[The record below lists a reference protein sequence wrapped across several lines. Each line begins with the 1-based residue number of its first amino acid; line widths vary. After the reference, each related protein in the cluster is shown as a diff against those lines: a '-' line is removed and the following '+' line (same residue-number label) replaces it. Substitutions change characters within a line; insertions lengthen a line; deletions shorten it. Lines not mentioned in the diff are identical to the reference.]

1 MEGKRFLAIIPV
13 GVSVF
18 LVLSI
23 CTSGVAW
30 GVPESAEVA
39 VGGVPEAATQT
50 PVVDVSRL
58 AAQLRPGMTYHEIVR
73 LLGAPS
79 ERKEMEAKRTAVWEY
94 GAYKIFFRE
103 GKVVAWTSVSVSV
116 SASAPEGTSVSPE
129 AKIQPAESQ
138 AKKQNPAD
146 EETIRSLLG
155 EIMDSSQG
163 GGTSGAAS
171 GGTPAQESDGPT
183 SGISGHS
190 SDQDRVSLPPIAQ
203 QMAPY

>member
-1 MEGKRFLAIIPV
+1 MEGKRFLAMIPL
-13 GVSVF
+13 GASVF
-18 LVLSI
+18 LVLAL
-23 CTSGVAW
+23 CVSGVAW
-30 GVPESAEVA
+30 GDPESAEVA
-39 VGGVPEAATQT
+39 VGAGPEAATPT
-50 PVVDVSRL
+50 AVVDISRL

-94 GAYKIFFRE
+94 GDYKVFFRE
-103 GKVVAWTSVSVSV
+103 GKVVAWTSVS
-116 SASAPEGTSVSPE
+116 ASIPEGTSVSPE

-138 AKKQNPAD
+138 AKKQNPTD

-163 GGTSGAAS
+163 GGTPVAPLGGAPS
-171 GGTPAQESDGPT
+171 QESDGHT
-183 SGISGHS
+183 SIFSGHS
-190 SDQDRVSLPPIAQ
+190 SDQDKASLPPIGQ

>member
-103 GKVVAWTSVSVSV
+103 GKVVAWTSVS
-116 SASAPEGTSVSPE
+116 ASIPEGTSVSPE